1 MSLHIDEN
9 AVRANAADIA
19 GRAAK
24 RKSRKIWA
32 FAAAGTL
39 FATGAAY
46 AAVQLFSYG
55 TINQAEATL
64 QQLNLTDAKLTGSL
78 VPGQT
83 VGGSVK
89 VSNPNDFP
97 VKVTAVILKDSS
109 LAATGANCDPATVA
123 PGGAVAAYP
132 TGGAGHKIALAS
144 PVTINGGG
152 GPVTITVPGAV
163 SQAGTATGLC
173 AVSAD
178 FAVEASIGS

>member
-1 MSLHIDEN
+1 MSLHLDEN

-32 FAAAGTL
+32 FAAVGTL
-39 FATGAAY
+39 MATGAAY

-55 TINQAEATL
+55 TISQDAATMKE
-64 QQLNLTDAKLTGSL
+64 LNLTEAKLTGSL

-89 VSNPNDFP
+89 VANPNDFP
-97 VKVTAVILKDSS
+97 VKVTAVILKDAS
-109 LAATGANCDPATVA
+109 LQATGQGCDPATVS
-123 PGGAVAAYP
+123 PGGSVAAYP
-132 TGGAGHKIALAS
+132 AGGAGHKIVLAA
-144 PVTINGGG
+144 PVTINANG
-152 GPVTITVPGAV
+152 GPVTVTVPGAV

-178 FAVEASIGS
+178 FAVEASVGS